1 MNNWYRPNS
10 SMLTCMNDDGVG
22 LEAGGAQARPK
33 YYRVRTELAAI
44 IDELAEGDPVPA
56 ERDLAARFEVS
67 RETVR
72 QAVHELLVEGR
83 IQRRGRGTVVAS
95 PKLVQPLSLR
105 SYTEGALSQGRV
117 PGRELVT
124 FENAR
129 ADNELAVDLGLSVG
143 GAVIHLE
150 RALLADGQK
159 IGLESTHLPASRFA
173 SMAKSFDPGTS
184 LYAAIR
190 ATGVVFGSATERIE
204 TVLAS
209 PREAALLDSTT
220 AMPMLLLN
228 RLSYDPDGVPIERVR
243 SLYRGDRV
251 AFLATL
257 RE

>member
-1 MNNWYRPNS
+1 MTEINARI
-10 SMLTCMNDDGVG
+10 D
-22 LEAGGAQARPK
+22 AGESAPK

-44 IDELAEGDPVPA
+44 IDDLDEGDPVPA
-56 ERDLAARFEVS
+56 ERDLAVRFEVS

-83 IQRRGRGTVVAS
+83 IARRGRGTVVAS
-95 PKLVQPLSLR
+95 PKLTQPLSLR
-105 SYTEGALSQGRV
+105 SYTEGAVSQGRV

-124 FENAR
+124 FEDVP
-129 ADNELAVDLGLSVG
+129 ADAEVAADLGLSVG
-143 GAVIHLE
+143 SAVIHLE
-150 RALLADGQK
+150 RVLLADGQK
-159 IGLESTHLPASRFA
+159 IGLESTYLPARRFA
-173 SMAKSFDPGTS
+173 SMARSFDPGTS

-190 ATGVVFGSATERIE
+190 ATGVTFDSATERIE

-228 RLSYDPDGVPIERVR
+228 RISLDTDAVPIERVR
-243 SLYRGDRV
+243 SIYRGDRV